1 MSSDTA
7 APASPERNPSPLI
20 HSGHALLALV
30 NRLRLRLW
38 DCRIALVSVLLGL
51 AVLLVV
57 PPVQDLL
64 LEIKSPASIG
74 GFAVIVLVFWTLPVH
89 NAASRAVEAVHRPAP
104 PGPSERVA
112 RLVDAWLPRVLGG
125 ATLLVVFLAAG
136 SAARA
141 LGSAHDIPEID
152 EVLHVLNAVQICMI
166 GIVPFYAA
174 YVVWRRHVLAS
185 PRKGFVP
192 SLFRAMPTAIGV
204 FTFIVLAAAVV
215 DPSEFVWRVGREDL
229 VPLLLGGWVPA
240 FSYLALLSHR
250 TGWPITLLTLIG
262 LFVVAA
268 LADRFHDVRT
278 FQSAEWHAIHDGRPG
293 GVERQAF
300 IGTAIDGWMSAN
312 GCLGAPEECPP
323 AILIAAEGG
332 GSRAAFY
339 TGTVLGALLDAT
351 RAYPG
356 YYQDFGRTIF
366 AMSGVSGGALGITL
380 ARTALID
387 AEAEGRPPCGPWAND
402 ITALQHRDPTESWRA
417 CLQLLASGD
426 YLSPT
431 VLGVIFRDTLALVV
445 SAVADTEVADRAAL
459 LEQAIE
465 QHYNEVVSGERTPC
479 GDAEDRRGLCRPFG
493 YLSSPAPGRWQPM
506 LLLNA
511 TSVDS
516 GRQIIAS
523 DLYIGAES
531 PAPGR
536 CVEPYPHSY
545 SVFEVLAS
553 GGPPHDDPGPG
564 AGCLTPGLGDAEDL
578 RLSTAVVMSAR
589 FPVVSPKGNLR
600 NRDGVV
606 IEQVV
611 DGSFFDNTGLDSLM
625 PLVPML
631 QAKGL
636 RPLVIHIANKPW
648 ELRRPG
654 SYTMPGRPS
663 DRGDPHHVRVGS
675 EDRTSWADA
684 LETISSPILALNSAR
699 SGHVERAE
707 EQMIRLVAE
716 EPGGRYLTPRLYPAP
731 ALSSNEES
739 EVCEDEPSLG
749 FSLRNLSMSWWLSPL
764 VRRLIDAQ
772 LCDKRDEEL
781 LADVLAEL
789 ELNPQPK

>member
-1 MSSDTA
+1 MTA
-7 APASPERNPSPLI
+7 ETAGSASPERRLPLPVRV
-20 HSGHALLALV
+20 GRAVLAFLD
-30 NRLRLRLW
+30 RLRLRLW
-38 DCRIALVSVLLGL
+38 DCRISLISVLLGL
-51 AVLLVV
+51 AALILV

-64 LEIKSPASIG
+64 LEIRSAPEII
-74 GFAVIVLVFWTLPVH
+74 GFAIIVLVFWTLPVH
-89 NAASRAVEAVHRPAP
+89 NAASRAVEAVNRPVAP
-104 PGPSERVA
+104 GTAGGAA
-112 RLVDAWLPRVLGG
+112 RLVDAWLPRFLGG

-152 EVLHVLNAVQICMI
+152 EVLHVLYAVQICVA
-166 GIVPFYAA
+166 GAVPFYAA
-174 YVVWRRHVLAS
+174 YVIWRQRVLTTGRRGVVAS
-185 PRKGFVP
+185 VFN
-192 SLFRAMPTAIGV
+192 AMPAALGI
-204 FTFIVLAAAVV
+204 FTFLVLSAAIL

-250 TGWPITLLTLIG
+250 SGWPITILTMVA

-278 FQSAEWHAIHDGRPG
+278 FRSAEWRAIAEGRPG
-293 GVERQAF
+293 AVARQTF
-300 IGTAIDGWMSAN
+300 INTAIDGWMSAN
-312 GCLGAPEECPP
+312 GCLEAPERCPP
-323 AILIAAEGG
+323 VILIAAEGG

-351 RAYPG
+351 RAYPD
-356 YYQDFGRTIF
+356 YYRDFGQSIF

-387 AEAEGRPPCGPWAND
+387 AGTATSPPCGAGEGD
-402 ITALQHRDPTESWRA
+402 ITALKNRDPSRSWRA
-417 CLQLLASGD
+417 CLQVLASGD

-431 VLGVIFRDTLALVV
+431 VLGVIFRDTLALIV
-445 SAVADTEVADRAAL
+445 SAVAGTDIADRAAL

-465 QHYNEVVSGERTPC
+465 QHYNDVVSDERTPC
-479 GDAEDRRGLCRPFG
+479 GDDEDRRGLCRPFG
-493 YLSSPAPGRWQPM
+493 YLPSPAPGRWLPL

-523 DLYIGAES
+523 DLFVGAES
-531 PAPGR
+531 PAPGH
-536 CVEPYPHSY
+536 CFEPYPHSY
-545 SVFEVLAS
+545 SIFEVLAS
-553 GGPPHDDPGPG
+553 GGPPHLDP
-564 AGCLTPGLGDAEDL
+564 ATGCLAPGLDEAEDL
-578 RLSTAVVMSAR
+578 RLSTAAVMSAR

-600 NRDGVV
+600 NQDGVV

-611 DGSFFDNTGLDSLM
+611 DGSFFDNTGLESLM
-625 PLVPML
+625 PLVPRL
-631 QAKGL
+631 QARGL

-648 ELRRPG
+648 ELQRPG
-654 SYTMPGRPS
+654 SYVVPGRPS
-663 DRGDPHHVRVGS
+663 DREDPHHVRVGTI
-675 EDRTSWADA
+675 DRTSWADA

-707 EQMIRLVAE
+707 EHMKELVSQK
-716 EPGGRYLTPRLYPAP
+716 PGGIYLTPRLYPAP
-731 ALSSNEES
+731 TLGGNADS

-772 LCDKRDEEL
+772 LCDKRDEAL
-781 LADVLAEL
+781 LADVLSALQIASPPE
-789 ELNPQPK
+789 

>member
-1 MSSDTA
+1 MSARTEASTTGGPGASSPARPGGTA
-7 APASPERNPSPLI
+7 VATL
-20 HSGHALLALV
+20 

-38 DCRIALVSVLLGL
+38 DCRISLISVLLGL
-51 AVLLVV
+51 VVLILI

-64 LEIKSPASIG
+64 LEIRSLPSIV

-89 NAASRAVEAVHRPAP
+89 NAASRAIEAVHRPAA
-104 PGPSERVA
+104 PGRERAA
-112 RLVDAWLPRVLGG
+112 RTVDALVPRGLGG
-125 ATLLVVFLAAG
+125 ATLLVIFLAAG
-136 SAARA
+136 SAARS
-141 LGSAHDIPEID
+141 LGEAHDVPEID
-152 EVLHVLNAVQICMI
+152 EALHVLHAVQICMLAA
-166 GIVPFYAA
+166 VPVYAA

-185 PRKGFVP
+185 PRTSFLF
-192 SLFRAMPTAIGV
+192 SLFRAMPAAIGV
-204 FTFIVLAAAVV
+204 FTFLVLAVAIVT
-215 DPSEFVWRVGREDL
+215 PSEFVWQVGREDL

-250 TGWPITLLTLIG
+250 TGWPITLLTLVA
-262 LFVVAA
+262 LFVVAG
-268 LADRFHDVRT
+268 LSDSFHDVRT
-278 FQSAEWHAIHDGRPG
+278 FQSAEWHAIHENRPG
-293 GVERQAF
+293 APERQSF
-300 IGTAIDGWMSAN
+300 IDTAIDGWMSAN
-312 GCLGAPEECPP
+312 GCLGAAHECPP
-323 AILIAAEGG
+323 VILIAAEGG

-339 TGTVLGALLDAT
+339 TGTILGALLDAT
-351 RAYPG
+351 RAYPD
-356 YYQDFGRTIF
+356 YYRDFGQTIF

-387 AEAEGRPPCGPWAND
+387 AGTVSAPPCRYVEGD
-402 ITALQHRDPTESWRA
+402 IAALRHRDPTKSWRA

-431 VLGVIFRDTLALVV
+431 ILGAIFRDTLALIV
-445 SAVADTEVADRAAL
+445 SAVAGVDVDDRAAL
-459 LEQAIE
+459 LEEAIE

-479 GDAEDRRGLCRPFG
+479 GDDEDRRGLCRPFG
-493 YLSSPAPGRWQPM
+493 YLPAPAPGRWQPL

-516 GRQIIAS
+516 GRQIIVS

-536 CVEPYPHSY
+536 CTEPYPHSY

-553 GGPPHDDPGPG
+553 GGPPPTAPSP
-564 AGCLTPGLGDAEDL
+564 GCLAPGLRDAEDL
-578 RLSTAVVMSAR
+578 RLSTAAVMSAR

-600 NRDGVV
+600 NRDGIV

-611 DGSFFDNTGLDSLM
+611 DGSFFDNTGLESLA
-625 PLVPML
+625 PLIPML
-631 QAKGL
+631 QAHGL

-654 SYTMPGRPS
+654 SFMVPGRPL
-663 DRGDPHHVRVGS
+663 DRDDPHHVRIGNV
-675 EDRTSWADA
+675 DRTSWADA
-684 LETISSPILALNSAR
+684 LETISSPLLALNSAR

-707 EQMIRLVAE
+707 EDMMRLVAA
-716 EPGGRYLTPRLYPAP
+716 EPSGLYLTPRLYPAP
-731 ALSSNEES
+731 ALSTNEES

-772 LCDKRDEEL
+772 LCDKRDEHL

-789 ELNPQPK
+789 ELDPQPK